1 MLIKQLTFVFVMD
14 FEKSGDSKNMSPKNN
29 HDPSENSQ
37 QNVDE
42 ADLQEMAAVNDSLDE
57 LSSVLDFFEQRTDN
71 MIERLKE
78 LLHSNREIRQE
89 LALENAANSM
99 QNLDLEKPET

>member
-1 MLIKQLTFVFVMD
+1 
-14 FEKSGDSKNMSPKNN
+14 
-29 HDPSENSQ
+29 
-37 QNVDE
+37 
-42 ADLQEMAAVNDSLDE
+42 MAAVNDSLDE

-71 MIERLKE
+71 IIERLKE

>member
-1 MLIKQLTFVFVMD
+1 MD
-14 FEKSGDSKNMSPKNN
+14 EKSGDSKNMSPHNN
-29 HDPSENSQ
+29 HDPSENSN

-57 LSSVLDFFEQRTDN
+57 LSTVLDFFEQRTDN
-71 MIERLKE
+71 IIEQLKE

-89 LALENAANSM
+89 LALENAANAVE
-99 QNLDLEKPET
+99 NLDLEKPDN